1 MTPKEYQGPNA
12 LIEVGQLESED
23 EGITT
28 GLVSGTLGA
37 SNLESEAFIYIICR
51 ADKTICS
58 FACHA
63 QIRVVPYQQ

>member
-37 SNLESEAFIYIICR
+37 SNLESEAFIYIICSGQNYLFVCMPC
-51 ADKTICS
+51 AN
-58 FACHA
+58 
-63 QIRVVPYQQ
+63 